1 MILALAME
9 NGLISSHYAHSDRF
23 DLYEIHDNQAI
34 FKESIDYAPK
44 THLESFDQFVI
55 KKVNAIAVDMIGD
68 ETFEH
73 LIGRNIDVYY
83 GQKGNFQIFLDDFL
97 HGLIPLPK
105 PNLLDD
111 EQSCSL

>member
-9 NGLISSHYAHSDRF
+9 NGVISSHYAHSERF
-23 DLYEIHDNQAI
+23 DLYEIYDNQAV
-34 FKESIDYAPK
+34 FKESIDYAAK

-55 KKVNAIAVDMIGD
+55 KKVNAIAVD
-68 ETFEH
+68 
-73 LIGRNIDVYY
+73 GRNIDVYY

-105 PNLLDD
+105 PNLLD
-111 EQSCSL
+111 EETTCSL